1 MKDSADGVTSASSVI
16 SVASGPTRKQ
26 TRLDTVSA
34 AANDRAFAAATK
46 LSDILTGQQDEP
58 GANQGRRSNIFEPA
72 DRPG

>member
-26 TRLDTVSA
+26 TRLDTAA

-46 LSDILTGQQDEP
+46 LSDILTGQQDES
-58 GANQGRRSNIFEPA
+58 GGN
-72 DRPG
+72 